1 MSLKQFSTESESRV
15 NTKKVMSRLT
25 LQPSSSILRNAAP
38 KISAILN
45 SFTTNHSHE
54 QQQRKREWCHQLPE
68 DVETSAKEEM
78 KERWQTPHFPILTS
92 RQLEMSL
99 REIDRRERLKRE
111 KQQQQQ
117 QQVEVKK
124 SADSNNDPSSVQSIV
139 DSSIS
144 NEETASSSSSRDS
157 NREAAILIPLC
168 TVQGKLSILFTRRS
182 ATLST
187 HASQISFPGG
197 YYDEELDDGTNK
209 SDTIDN
215 EQQQR
220 LINTALRETQEEL
233 CYNIHQLPTSSL
245 ITILGQTQPVPSM
258 TGSKVTP
265 IIATLNYDLPHH
277 TTIEFN
283 TMFPGNS
290 DEVDWIFT
298 VTIEELLKGE
308 GSEVLERWSGSE
320 YGHKKDVDDVKKTK
334 QEEYDDGDDDD
345 IEKKRRRRKEV
356 MGPVFHIPECEKKR
370 DGDKIW
376 GLTAIVL
383 RPLLRKVFKPV
394 FFGNNTDDC
403 LVDDGIRV
411 HNAKL

>member
-1 MSLKQFSTESESRV
+1 MRRSKAKLYIKIRERCQH
-15 NTKKVMSRLT
+15 KIVMSRLTT

-45 SFTTNHSHE
+45 SFTVTRLNE
-54 QQQRKREWCHQLPE
+54 QQQQERCHQLPE
-68 DVETSAKEEM
+68 DVETSATAAAIAAKDEM
-78 KERWQTPHFPILTS
+78 KQRWQTPHFPILTT

-99 REIDRRERLKRE
+99 REIDRRQRLKWE
-111 KQQQQQ
+111 KKQKKQHQQQQR
-117 QQVEVKK
+117 VEMKK
-124 SADSNNDPSSVQSIV
+124 NANSS
-139 DSSIS
+139 
-144 NEETASSSSSRDS
+144 DS

-168 TVQGKLSILFTRRS
+168 TVQGTPSILFTRRS
-182 ATLST
+182 ANLST

-197 YYDEELDDGTNK
+197 YYDEELDGTIN
-209 SDTIDN
+209 SEETNGGGNDEN
-215 EQQQR
+215 EQQR

-283 TMFPGNS
+283 NIFPGNS

-298 VTIEELLKGE
+298 VTIEELLEGE
-308 GSEVLERWSGSE
+308 GSEVLERWSRTE
-320 YGHKKDVDDVKKTK
+320 YGHTDNVDDKKKMK
-334 QEEYDDGDDDD
+334 QQQQHDGGDV
-345 IEKKRRRRKEV
+345 EKKRRSKKNEV

-394 FFGNNTDDC
+394 FFGNNTDDTSK
-403 LVDDGIRV
+403 G
-411 HNAKL
+411 